1 MIFPSDP
8 SIFLLGGRPIPGTV
22 IKISNAKRSW
32 ELEFKKGTASSM
44 GTSVFKGANLCEG
57 FSVTTECV
65 TEEEIADTT
74 DWRAYVTP
82 PNVKAKPVTFAID
95 NWIINWQKID
105 RGIIKEIEQPE
116 PTDTCSCVFVWT
128 FGEFNPPAPAATG
141 KADPA
146 KGALKGGALSGA
158 PKGGDTELAKLQ
170 AQAAALGKQATAV
183 TK

>member
-1 MIFPSDP
+1 VIFPSDP
-8 SIFLLGGRPIPGTV
+8 SIFLLNGRPIPGTV
-22 IKISNAKRSW
+22 TKVSNAKRTW
-32 ELEFKKGTASSM
+32 TLEFKKGTASSM

-65 TEEEIADTT
+65 TEEEIAEVT

-82 PNVKAKPVTFAID
+82 ANVKAKVTTFAID

-105 RGIIKEIEQPE
+105 RGCITEIECPD
-116 PTDTCSCVFVWT
+116 PTDTGSCVFVFT
-128 FGEFNPPAPAATG
+128 FGEYNPPAPAATG

-146 KGALKGGALSGA
+146 KGALKGGAT
-158 PKGGDTELAKLQ
+158 GGKPVDTELAKLQ

-183 TK
+183 TT